1 LYYSIIAFNIM
12 KKLFLLFLP
21 LLINAQDVP
30 IGYWKDYQSYTSA
43 SYIAEADNKI
53 YCVTNG
59 GLFYIN
65 KKDNTINRI
74 SKVTGLSDV
83 GVKQVA
89 YSAALK
95 ITVIT
100 YQNCNIDLI
109 KNNTIINIS
118 DIKRKEITGLKLINN
133 ITLRDGIAYLSCS
146 FGLVLID
153 LEKEEIK
160 DTYKLIVGEY
170 ACVINNMSYSLNTIH
185 LSTSCGAVY
194 ADINSPFLNDFNS
207 WNWVTDGVDITDYYY
222 SETFD
227 TALFAIGSSDL
238 IEPNTIAIW
247 EDTNKESYYCPGI
260 VEITFINNKLHRIYS
275 GKIIVSNGLNLLDCD
290 TLYNE
295 KIENAKFSFTDPNN
309 IIWVADSANGLLKF
323 TNFQYQESFIPE
335 GTVRNDVYSLEYQGN
350 TLYMCHGGHNNFSSS
365 GRIYDGVSIK
375 NADNEWI
382 NYNSST
388 LGGAIDVLE
397 VVVRNGTE
405 YYASWRDGLSEMNNG
420 ELVVKYNYENTN
432 GALETSGSSNNR
444 IKISDLKFDNSGNL
458 WGLNSEVNQPLFVKT
473 KNDEWFS
480 FSMNQ
485 NRFELFFNDL
495 IIDQFEQ
502 KWGVIG
508 RSGGLFVY
516 DDNNTISDPSDDKY
530 KILKNIVGQGN
541 LPSMGVYSI
550 AEDLDGEIWVGTDK
564 GIGVFYNPSAI
575 FSENNFDAQ
584 QILITEGEYGQYLLS
599 EEKIKCITIDG
610 ANRKWI
616 GTEKSGV
623 FLISDDGMEEIL
635 HFTTN
640 NSPLFSDN
648 IYDITINPSSGE
660 VFIGTEKGLISY
672 RSDATNGTTKQS
684 TTKVFPNP
692 VRETYNGIITISGLV
707 TDANIKITDID
718 GNLVFEDFA
727 KGGQASWSGKN
738 KNGDRVSTGVYIVF
752 STDINGIEKIVSKI
766 LFIH

>member
-1 LYYSIIAFNIM
+1 M

-59 GLFYIN
+59 GLFYVN
-65 KKDNTINRI
+65 KDDNTVNRI

-89 YSAALK
+89 YSAALE

-100 YQNCNIDLI
+100 YENCNIDLI
-109 KNNTIINIS
+109 KNNQIINIS
-118 DIKRKEITGLKLINN
+118 DVKRKEITGLKLINN
-133 ITLRDGIAYLSCS
+133 ITLRDGIAYLSCT

-153 LEKEEIK
+153 LENEEIK
-160 DTYKLIVGEY
+160 DTYKIGE
-170 ACVINNMSYSLNTIH
+170 
-185 LSTSCGAVY
+185 GG
-194 ADINSPFLNDFNS
+194 DFEGINSCAFSNINIIVATTGGVYVANINTTNLFDFNS
-207 WNWVTDGVDITDYYY
+207 WK
-222 SETFD
+222 
-227 TALFAIGSSDL
+227 L
-238 IEPNTIAIW
+238 
-247 EDTNKESYYCPGI
+247 DTNRIENYWNVFTIEDSIWVGDTNSFFNNSVLFLSYNDTLLIYTTLLATPGKL
-260 VEITFINNKLHRIYS
+260 INNQLEDVNFIYTDS
-275 GKIIVSNGLNLLDCD
+275 EGGL
-290 TLYNE
+290 
-295 KIENAKFSFTDPNN
+295 
-309 IIWVADSANGLLKF
+309 WVADAKNGLLKF
-323 TNFQYQESFIPE
+323 VDNNFQDSFIPD
-335 GTVRNDVYSLEYQGN
+335 GPVRNDTYSLEYQEN

-375 NADNEWI
+375 NTDNEWI

-575 FSENNFDAQ
+575 FSGNNFDAQ

-738 KNGDRVSTGVYIVF
+738 KKGDRVSTGVYIVF

>member
-1 LYYSIIAFNIM
+1 M
-12 KKLFLLFLP
+12 KRIFLLFLP

-65 KKDNTINRI
+65 KADNTINRM

-83 GVKQVA
+83 GIKHVA
-89 YSAALK
+89 YSK
-95 ITVIT
+95 EIEITIIT
-100 YQNCNIDLI
+100 YENCNIDLI
-109 KNNTIINIS
+109 KNNQIINIS

-133 ITLRDGIAYLSCS
+133 ITLRDGIAYLSCT

-160 DTYKLIVGEY
+160 DTYKIGENGNF
-170 ACVINNMSYSLNTIH
+170 VEIN
-185 LSTSCGAVY
+185 SCAFSGNNIYVASKGGIYY
-194 ADINSPFLNDFNS
+194 ADRNNSSLFDFNS
-207 WNWVTDGVDITDYYY
+207 WILDTSRTDNYQNIFIIEDSIWVGDKNSFYNNNSLIL
-222 SETFD
+222 SFND
-227 TALFAIGSSDL
+227 T
-238 IEPNTIAIW
+238 
-247 EDTNKESYYCPGI
+247 
-260 VEITFINNKLHRIYS
+260 
-275 GKIIVSNGLNLLDCD
+275 IIKYNNLLLNPD
-290 TLYNE
+290 TIIHNQFDYINFIYKDSEGNLWLAD
-295 KIENAKFSFTDPNN
+295 EN
-309 IIWVADSANGLLKF
+309 NGLLKF
-323 TNFQYQESFIPE
+323 TNSQYQESFIPE
-335 GTVRNDVYSLEYQGN
+335 GPKRNDIYSLEYDN
-350 TLYMCHGGHNNFSSS
+350 NRLYISHGGHANFGSNSL
-365 GRIYDGVSIK
+365 INDGVSYK
-375 NADNEWI
+375 NTTDTWI
-382 NYNSST
+382 NNNRSEI
-388 LGGAIDVLE
+388 GGARDILE
-397 VVVRNGTE
+397 VAVKDGYTF
-405 YYASWRDGLSEMNNG
+405 YASWYHGISKMKDE
-420 ELVVKYNYENTN
+420 EFIEKYGYNNTN
-432 GALETSGSSNNR
+432 GVLDTVYYSNNR
-444 IKISDLKFDNSGNL
+444 IRISDLKFDKDGNL
-458 WGLNSEVNQPLFVKT
+458 WGLSSEVNHPLFVKT

-480 FSMNQ
+480 YNMNQ
-485 NRFELFFNDL
+485 NRVALFFDDL
-495 IIDQFEQ
+495 IIDQFNQ

-508 RSGGLFVY
+508 RLGGLFVY
-516 DDNNTISDPSDDKY
+516 NDNNTISDPSDDQY
-530 KILKNIVGQGN
+530 KTLKNTVGQGN

-564 GIGVFYNPSAI
+564 GIGIFYNPSAI
-575 FSENNFDAQ
+575 FSGNNFDAQ

-599 EEKIKCITIDG
+599 EEKVKCITVDG

-635 HFTTN
+635 HFTTY

-672 RSDATNGTTKQS
+672 RSDATNGATTQS

-707 TDANIKITDID
+707 KDVNVKIADID
-718 GNLVFEDFA
+718 GNLVFEGFA
-727 KGGQASWSGKN
+727 KGGQASWNGKN
-738 KNGDRVSTGVYIVF
+738 KSGNRVSTGVYLVF
-752 STDINGIEKIVSKI
+752 STDINGLEKIVSKI